1 MATTEL
7 VMITGDRYE
16 VEGGPDTVE
25 ATIIGAARGS
35 IMALAW
41 LTETTSGQPLAV
53 NPEHVVTLRGVRAV
67 GT

>member
-1 MATTEL
+1 MATTEV

-16 VEGGPDTVE
+16 VDGEPDTIE

-41 LTETTSGQPLAV
+41 LTETTSGRPRAV
-53 NPEHVVTLRGVRAV
+53 NPDHVVSIRAARA
-67 GT
+67 G

>member
-1 MATTEL
+1 MATTEV

-16 VEGGPDTVE
+16 VEGEPGTVE

-41 LTETTSGQPLAV
+41 LTDTTSGQPLAV
-53 NPEHVVTLRGVRAV
+53 NPEHVVSLRAAPAS
-67 GT
+67 

>member
-1 MATTEL
+1 MATTEV

-16 VEGGPDTVE
+16 VDGEPDTIE

-53 NPEHVVTLRGVRAV
+53 NPDHVVSIRAAPD
-67 GT
+67 G